1 MTWMTSSAP
10 TGIALTEAAAR
21 AGVPLR
27 TAQRWLSGYREAG
40 LAGLARRRRA
50 DAGHR
55 SLPEQ
60 QVALIEG
67 LALRRPALS
76 AATIH
81 RQVLDLAGEHGWP
94 RPSYSTV
101 YSIITGLDPAMMTLA
116 HEVTKRYEEVYEL
129 VYRRQAT
136 RRSSL
141 VA

>member
-1 MTWMTSSAP
+1 MLRP
-10 TGIALTEAAAR
+10 HLEDGVALTEAAAR

-27 TAQRWLSGYREAG
+27 TAQRWLAGYRKDG
-40 LAGLARRRRA
+40 LASLARRRRA

-55 SLPEQ
+55 SLPGQ

-81 RQVLDLAGEHGWP
+81 RQVLGLAGEYGWP

-101 YSIITGLDPAMMTLA
+101 YSIIAGWI
-116 HEVTKRYEEVYEL
+116 
-129 VYRRQAT
+129 RRW
-136 RRSSL
+136 
-141 VA
+141 